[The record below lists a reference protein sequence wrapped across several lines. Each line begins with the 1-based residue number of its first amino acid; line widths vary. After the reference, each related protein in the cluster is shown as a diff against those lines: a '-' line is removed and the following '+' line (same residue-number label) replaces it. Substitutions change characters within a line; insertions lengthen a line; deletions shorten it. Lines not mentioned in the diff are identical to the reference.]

1 VIRVERVLIGVVKT
15 KQVISLTEL
24 GVIKALGCFGSE
36 LDLQRLRSHGF
47 TDEQL
52 EFLQVLWE
60 ILPSDAIK
68 HVFRLTFLIFP
79 KTTQLPTC
87 SYFVLSLCCGG
98 RRVGEAVTNKICTS
112 ISRADVN
119 EPNELYAKLEE
130 FLKDS
135 QGRYPSIFDVVKVA
149 IIEFLKRQKC

>member
-1 VIRVERVLIGVVKT
+1 MIRVERVLIGVVKT

-79 KTTQLPTC
+79 KTTQLPTL
-87 SYFVLSLCCGG
+87 SYLFTLLALCP
-98 RRVGEAVTNKICTS
+98 
-112 ISRADVN
+112 ISMLRGKESWRNCYKQD
-119 EPNELYAKLEE
+119 LHKY
-130 FLKDS
+130 F
-135 QGRYPSIFDVVKVA
+135 
-149 IIEFLKRQKC
+149 